1 MKSFRK
7 AFGLFAVA
15 GALVVTG
22 TFAPKT
28 VSALLPVEHENR
40 NALFV
45 EHDRKAVIYEHDNK
59 TALIYEHDNKT
70 ALIVEHE
77 SRNL

>member
-28 VSALLPVEHENR
+28 VSALLPVEH
-40 NALFV
+40 
-45 EHDRKAVIYEHDNK
+45 DRKAVVYEHDNK

-77 SRNL
+77 SRNV